1 MDQNTCENVKS
12 LDVFQEYISLKWIHR
27 IRDF

>member
-1 MDQNTCENVKS
+1 MDQNTCENVKL
-12 LDVFQEYISLKWIHR
+12 LDVFQKCISLKLIHR